1 MYFKDNKKFPYT
13 ELTNKVRI
21 SVITEF
27 LEEQSD
33 TDNNLWVWAYHIMI
47 ENNRQTAVQLLERY
61 WKIIDETGKIKEVEG
76 PGVIGLQPLIEPGNY
91 FEYSSGTPLPT
102 SSGIMSGSY
111 KMIDK
116 SGKSFEAK
124 IPKFSLDLPYNKK
137 IIN

>member
-47 ENNRQTAVQLLERY
+47 ENNRQTAVQLMERY
-61 WKIIDETGKIKEVEG
+61 WKK
-76 PGVIGLQPLIEPGNY
+76 
-91 FEYSSGTPLPT
+91 
-102 SSGIMSGSY
+102 
-111 KMIDK
+111 
-116 SGKSFEAK
+116 
-124 IPKFSLDLPYNKK
+124 
-137 IIN
+137 

>member
-13 ELTNKVRI
+13 ELTNQVRI

-102 SSGIMSGSY
+102 SSGIMLGSY